1 MVDVILWTSMTSMVL
16 SKRFS
21 YWWVLCNGRNMDSI
35 CQFLL
40 LLEMHFRQSAF
51 TSDVMLVVLL
61 DVMLV

>member
-40 LLEMHFRQSAF
+40 LLEMRFR
-51 TSDVMLVVLL
+51 
-61 DVMLV
+61 